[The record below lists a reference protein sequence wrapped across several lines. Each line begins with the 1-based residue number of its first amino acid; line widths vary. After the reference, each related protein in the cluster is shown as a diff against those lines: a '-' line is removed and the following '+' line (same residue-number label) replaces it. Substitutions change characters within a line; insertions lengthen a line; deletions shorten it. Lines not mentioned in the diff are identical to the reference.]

1 MNIIPAD
8 AYENAQR
15 LWKVLKFNH
24 GETFA
29 NMVVHELFDNNN
41 YDIFDTEEIDISKE
55 FSRYRR
61 TRANGGQCGIT
72 QLTLPARFGSVKTQT
87 KNVKRMSDIEL
98 EEPTVQEPLEP
109 ETDEADPNHKVRGI
123 FG

>member
-29 NMVVHELFDNNN
+29 NKVVH
-41 YDIFDTEEIDISKE
+41 
-55 FSRYRR
+55 
-61 TRANGGQCGIT
+61 
-72 QLTLPARFGSVKTQT
+72 
-87 KNVKRMSDIEL
+87 
-98 EEPTVQEPLEP
+98 
-109 ETDEADPNHKVRGI
+109 
-123 FG
+123 